1 MTAVSHGKFFL
12 DLRRKK
18 GRFARFKQSL
28 EVHWL
33 SISLGYNLR
42 KAYWPLVRCSRLFS
56 LPSTCNDRLSNY
68 LFILC
73 NLQARARNEMIA
85 CQIFALAKY
94 NRKTQTINARK
105 VFPIYGTQYAVCSVH
120 VMHLN
125 VCNIKFIIITTTSS
139 CARSARFATCAR
151 SS

>member
-1 MTAVSHGKFFL
+1 MTAVSHGKFSL

-42 KAYWPLVRCSRLFS
+42 KAYWPLVHCSRL
-56 LPSTCNDRLSNY
+56 PSTASLIFDRLSNY

-94 NRKTQTINARK
+94 NRKTQTINTRK
-105 VFPIYGTQYAVCSVH
+105 VFPIYGIGFSYSQVFLYLIAFTRSIH
-120 VMHLN
+120 P
-125 VCNIKFIIITTTSS
+125 TSTEEGILVVVEQ
-139 CARSARFATCAR
+139 C
-151 SS
+151 